1 MQYVI
6 KDVCFFDTETT
17 GVPAKG
23 LYWEKDCDQFPYVA
37 QLAWLKDGVLK
48 SYIIKPIGAD
58 GKPYERYPKQ
68 RQRYTVSV
76 QNEQ

>member
-1 MQYVI
+1 MQYEI

-23 LYWEKDCDQFPYVA
+23 LDWEKDCDQFPYVA
-37 QLAWLKDGVLK
+37 QLAWLKDGVLEV
-48 SYIIKPIGAD
+48 IHHKPIGQTASLT
-58 GKPYERYPKQ
+58 RYPKQ